1 MDADGN
7 GGVMLSKESLA
18 YLRAYNP
25 PQIVAA
31 EYDFDTDA
39 RLW

>member
-1 MDADGN
+1 MKMVI
-7 GGVMLSKESLA
+7 GVMLSKESLA

-31 EYDFDTDA
+31 EYYFDTGPE
-39 RLW
+39 LK